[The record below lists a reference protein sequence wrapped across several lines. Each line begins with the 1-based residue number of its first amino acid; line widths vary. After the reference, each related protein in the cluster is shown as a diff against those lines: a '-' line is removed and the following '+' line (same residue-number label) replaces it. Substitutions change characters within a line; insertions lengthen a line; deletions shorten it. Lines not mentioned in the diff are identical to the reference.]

1 MACRPYF
8 PFGNGLKLVECYYLY
23 YLCSLSPPPS
33 PPPSGTSTLYGVFC
47 YMQYRL
53 GFDKIG
59 PFFWHFMLLALP
71 FFWPNYANF
80 YALLAEKCS
89 LMLDI
94 LNSNSVK
101 HDLTI
106 NLITMAEYMP
116 GMAAKIAGTLSYE
129 CIPTSIQ
136 SHAQRTTGT
145 LSCTC
150 TAPVRWK
157 PNCIIKFLNN
167 FASMALCQNSMKMLF
182 MWEENARKS

>member
-1 MACRPYF
+1 
-8 PFGNGLKLVECYYLY
+8 
-23 YLCSLSPPPS
+23 
-33 PPPSGTSTLYGVFC
+33 
-47 YMQYRL
+47 
-53 GFDKIG
+53 
-59 PFFWHFMLLALP
+59 MLLALP

-101 HDLTI
+101 RDLTI
-106 NLITMAEYMP
+106 NLITMAEYVP
-116 GMAAKIAGTLSYE
+116 RMAAKIACTLSYE
-129 CIPTSIQ
+129 CIPTNIQ
-136 SHAQRTTGT
+136 SHAQRITGT

-150 TAPVRWK
+150 TAPVRWE

-167 FASMALCQNSMKMLF
+167 FASMALCQNSKKMLF

>member
-1 MACRPYF
+1 MPS
-8 PFGNGLKLVECYYLY
+8 LV
-23 YLCSLSPPPS
+23 
-33 PPPSGTSTLYGVFC
+33 
-47 YMQYRL
+47 

-71 FFWPNYANF
+71 FFLPNYANF

-89 LMLDI
+89 LMLEI
-94 LNSNSVK
+94 LNRNSVK

-106 NLITMAEYMP
+106 NLITMAEYVP
-116 GMAAKIAGTLSYE
+116 SMAAKIAGTLSYE

-136 SHAQRTTGT
+136 SHAQRTTGTFTT

-167 FASMALCQNSMKMLF
+167 FASMALCQNSKKMLF

>member
-1 MACRPYF
+1 MQTLLRPSDRPNDSKRTLF
-8 PFGNGLKLVECYYLY
+8 REL
-23 YLCSLSPPPS
+23 
-33 PPPSGTSTLYGVFC
+33 GTSTVRFTVHGKMLTMSTDTLVPQYHRLIMI
-47 YMQYRL
+47 YMIVLSMQPL
-53 GFDKIG
+53 PVGFDKIG

-106 NLITMAEYMP
+106 NLITMAEYVP
-116 GMAAKIAGTLSYE
+116 SMAAKIAGTLSYE

-145 LSCTC
+145 YYYIVMHMYRSC
-150 TAPVRWK
+150 
-157 PNCIIKFLNN
+157 
-167 FASMALCQNSMKMLF
+167 
-182 MWEENARKS
+182 